1 MRVRVRVRVRG
12 RGSSKRRY
20 PQSMAKRHTPRLH
33 MSAWLENMVRV
44 TVRDGARVRVRV
56 RVRDRLH
63 MSALA
68 PE

>member
-1 MRVRVRVRVRG
+1 
-12 RGSSKRRY
+12 
-20 PQSMAKRHTPRLH
+20 
-33 MSAWLENMVRV
+33 MVRV
-44 TVRDGARVRVRV
+44 TVKGGARVRVRVRV

>member
-1 MRVRVRVRVRG
+1 
-12 RGSSKRRY
+12 
-20 PQSMAKRHTPRLH
+20 MAKRHTPRLH
-33 MSAWLENMVRV
+33 MSAWLENIVRV
-44 TVRDGARVRVRV
+44 TVKDGARVRVRVRV

>member
-1 MRVRVRVRVRG
+1 
-12 RGSSKRRY
+12 
-20 PQSMAKRHTPRLH
+20 MAKRQTPRLH
-33 MSAWLENMVRV
+33 MSAWLENIVRV
-44 TVRDGARVRVRV
+44 TVKVGARVRV